1 MDIDIILEPDLTPTE
16 IKELGVVA
24 EDYGIRALWTSNYFS
39 HWDGFLSLVPLAEAT
54 SKLKFGP
61 LAVSPLEMHPL
72 KIANTLLTLNEL
84 SNGRAQIAVGAG
96 EGNITAMGLQVP
108 EKIVLAVRESIEIIL
123 AACKNQLQ
131 DLYHGEIFSV
141 NFPCDYS
148 WAKSSRPIVYGTAY
162 RHMMMRME
170 GRVADGV
177 YIGATPPEIIDSAIE
192 NIKIGISRRVKA
204 DQNVHINS
212 FWAWHIKRDREEAYR
227 ESRRELA
234 WRARKLES
242 ELLGLYLNPQEC
254 KLVEDNFQSFVD
266 AYFDRSG
273 NIKNIPGKLA
283 NRLCEVL
290 TSTGGLEDLDK
301 EIERFK
307 RFEEAGQT
315 QLSLR
320 LHDDPIEALTI
331 IGEHVLP
338 AFTQ

>member
-1 MDIDIILEPDLTPTE
+1 
-16 IKELGVVA
+16 
-24 EDYGIRALWTSNYFS
+24 
-39 HWDGFLSLVPLAEAT
+39 
-54 SKLKFGP
+54 
-61 LAVSPLEMHPL
+61 MHPL

-320 LHDDPIEALTI
+320 LHDDPMEALTI

>member
-39 HWDGFLSLVPLAEAT
+39 HWDGFLSLAPLAEAT

-96 EGNITAMGLQVP
+96 EGNITAMGLKVP

-212 FWAWHIKRDREEAYR
+212 FWAWHIKHDREEAYR

-266 AYFDRSG
+266 A
-273 NIKNIPGKLA
+273 
-283 NRLCEVL
+283 
-290 TSTGGLEDLDK
+290 
-301 EIERFK
+301 
-307 RFEEAGQT
+307 
-315 QLSLR
+315 
-320 LHDDPIEALTI
+320 
-331 IGEHVLP
+331 
-338 AFTQ
+338 

>member
-39 HWDGFLSLVPLAEAT
+39 HWDGFLSLAPLAEAT

-96 EGNITAMGLQVP
+96 EGNITAMGLKVP
-108 EKIVLAVRESIEIIL
+108 EKIVMAIRESIEIIL

-177 YIGATPPEIIDSAIE
+177 YIGANPPEIIDSAIE

>member
-1 MDIDIILEPDLTPTE
+1 VKNKSKRKFLKSIGSA
-16 IKELGVVA
+16 GVFLAGANLPVWV
-24 EDYGIRALWTSNYFS
+24 INTSAS
-39 HWDGFLSLVPLAEAT
+39 AAT
-54 SKLKFGP
+54 SGSSYELLKP
-61 LAVSPLEMHPL
+61 
-72 KIANTLLTLNEL
+72 
-84 SNGRAQIAVGAG
+84 
-96 EGNITAMGLQVP
+96 
-108 EKIVLAVRESIEIIL
+108 
-123 AACKNQLQ
+123 
-131 DLYHGEIFSV
+131 
-141 NFPCDYS
+141 
-148 WAKSSRPIVYGTAY
+148 
-162 RHMMMRME
+162 
-170 GRVADGV
+170 
-177 YIGATPPEIIDSAIE
+177 
-192 NIKIGISRRVKA
+192 

-212 FWAWHIKRDREEAYR
+212 FWAWHIKHDREEAYR

-242 ELLGLYLNPQEC
+242 DLLSLYLDPDEC
-254 KLVEDNFQSFVD
+254 KLIEDNFQSFVD
-266 AYFDRSG
+266 AWFERSG

-320 LHDDPIEALTI
+320 LHDDPMEALTI